1 MIFLLDLIMWDDGD
15 DEIVL
20 CLIVLSLVLKGVGF
34 FLMDLWYLVVGF
46 FLMDLWN
53 WFIYV

>member
-34 FLMDLWYLVVGF
+34 FLMDLW
-46 FLMDLWN
+46 N

>member
-34 FLMDLWYLVVGF
+34 FLMDL
-46 FLMDLWN
+46 
-53 WFIYV
+53 